1 MLKIGAKRRK
11 TKAEIEELKEEER
24 IKEQAIQDKLAQFD
38 RMAKQIAELQ
48 QENNNNK
55 IAKTIL
61 QDMIDKGEAVAD
73 DDGHV

>member
-24 IKEQAIQDKLAQFD
+24 LKEEAIQDKLASFD

-48 QENNNNK
+48 QENNNNN
-55 IAKTIL
+55 IATNIL
-61 QDMIDKGEAVAD
+61 KGMIEKGDAIAD
-73 DDGHV
+73 DQGNV